1 MRNIHRRTQTLD
13 RQSFVPEK
21 PKSLA
26 LKFWAAFIVQL
37 SKPNI
42 LVSNLEFLENHGVWV
57 PMQHN
62 ECINFHV
69 FSRWM
74 ARSSRVHDMSIGKEW
89 MSEEAKIS
97 KFFQRNLPPDPRRNL
112 HLLGEFFLR
121 LLQSF
126 CHLLKTLWKTLNP
139 LSRSAQCSFVLLW
152 KSRFLCVNGSSIQY
166 TANFF
171 MSAQELH
178 DIVWKWSQTKTEID
192 QYVMPVIFWLRF
204 LHSPIHL
211 MCINVSNLR
220 TLTYLCEITQVYN
233 MQNKCMAL
241 CRNLTTLYMS

>member
-1 MRNIHRRTQTLD
+1 MTIHSVFHKSQWLRNSLTICRELIVTYITLEITPVFTNNMRNIHRRTQTLD
-13 RQSFVPEK
+13 RQSFVLEK

-26 LKFWAAFIVQL
+26 LKFWAAFIIQL
-37 SKPNI
+37 SKPNT

-97 KFFQRNLPPDPRRNL
+97 KFFQRNLPPDPPRNL
-112 HLLGEFFLR
+112 HLLGKFFLR

-139 LSRSAQCSFVLLW
+139 LSRLAQCSFV
-152 KSRFLCVNGSSIQY
+152 V
-166 TANFF
+166 
-171 MSAQELH
+171 M
-178 DIVWKWSQTKTEID
+178 EIT
-192 QYVMPVIFWLRF
+192 I
-204 LHSPIHL
+204 L
-211 MCINVSNLR
+211 MCEWKLYPVYSQFFHVSTRATWHSLKM
-220 TLTYLCEITQVYN
+220 I
-233 MQNKCMAL
+233 
-241 CRNLTTLYMS
+241 SD